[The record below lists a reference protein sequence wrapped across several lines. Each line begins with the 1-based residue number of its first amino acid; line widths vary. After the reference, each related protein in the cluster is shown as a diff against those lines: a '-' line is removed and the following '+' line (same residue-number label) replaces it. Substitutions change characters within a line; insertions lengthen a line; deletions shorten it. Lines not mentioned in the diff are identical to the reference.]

1 MRRRLGRRPLT
12 IRAKL
17 YLAILLT
24 VLGPIVTIAVA
35 LNGMDR
41 LGDRFGEVQDR
52 SSRRAL
58 ALDLKFGVTD
68 VNGWQTAWGYDAGRS
83 RPRFDSAV
91 AAFRRDLRRAD
102 VAFDD
107 PRERA
112 LLRELNREFADF
124 MRLDTVAWRAL
135 QRGRAD
141 VAKRILLG
149 PEIENFEA
157 TAGTAERLASYQER
171 AEGATEASFDD
182 ERDEAR
188 QRLVAVALG
197 AAIVIV
203 LLLLTASD
211 LARLALEGER
221 SRREPAS

>member
-1 MRRRLGRRPLT
+1 MT
-12 IRAKL
+12 IRTKL

-24 VLGPIVTIAVA
+24 VVGPIVTIGVA
-35 LNGMDR
+35 LNAMDR
-41 LGDRFGEVQDR
+41 LGDRFDEVQDR
-52 SSRRAL
+52 AARRAL

-68 VNGWQTAWGYDAGRS
+68 VNGWQTAWGYDDGRS

-91 AAFRRDLRRAD
+91 AAFRRDLRRAGE
-102 VAFDD
+102 AFDD

-112 LLRELNREFADF
+112 LLRELESRFADF
-124 MRLDTVAWRAL
+124 MRLDAVAWRAL
-135 QRGRAD
+135 QGGRED
-141 VAKRILLG
+141 VTKRILLG
-149 PEIENFEA
+149 PEIENFES

-171 AEGATEASFDD
+171 AEGATEAGFDD
-182 ERDEAR
+182 ERDDAR
-188 QRLVAVALG
+188 RELVAVALG

-221 SRREPAS
+221 SRREPTG

>member
-1 MRRRLGRRPLT
+1 MT

-35 LNGMDR
+35 LNAMDR
-41 LGDRFGEVQDR
+41 LGDRFDDVQDR
-52 SSRRAL
+52 SARRAL

-68 VNGWQTAWGYDAGRS
+68 VNGWQTAWGYDNGLS

-91 AAFRRDLRRAD
+91 TDFRRDLRAAEE
-102 VAFDD
+102 AFTG

-112 LLRELNREFADF
+112 LLDELESEFADF
-124 MRLDTVAWRAL
+124 MRLDEVAWRAL
-135 QRGRAD
+135 QDGRQA
-141 VAKRILLG
+141 VTKRILLG
-149 PEIENFEA
+149 PEIANFEA
-157 TAGTAERLASYQER
+157 TAGTAEQLARYQER
-171 AEGATEASFDD
+171 EEGATEAGFDE
-182 ERDEAR
+182 ERDTAR
-188 QRLVAVALG
+188 QQLIAVGLG

-221 SRREPAS
+221 SRQEPST

>member
-1 MRRRLGRRPLT
+1 MT

-35 LNGMDR
+35 LNAMDR
-41 LGDRFGEVQDR
+41 LGDRFDDVQDR
-52 SSRRAL
+52 SARRAL

-68 VNGWQTAWGYDAGRS
+68 VNGWQTAWGYDDGLS

-91 AAFRRDLRRAD
+91 TDFRRDLRAAEE
-102 VAFDD
+102 AFTG

-112 LLRELNREFADF
+112 LLDELESEFADF
-124 MRLDTVAWRAL
+124 MRLDEVAWRAL
-135 QRGRAD
+135 QDGRQA
-141 VAKRILLG
+141 VTKRILLG
-149 PEIENFEA
+149 PEIANFEA
-157 TAGTAERLASYQER
+157 TAATAEQLARYQER
-171 AEGATEASFDD
+171 AEGATEAGFDE
-182 ERDEAR
+182 ERDTAR
-188 QRLVAVALG
+188 KQLIAVGLG

-221 SRREPAS
+221 SRQEPST